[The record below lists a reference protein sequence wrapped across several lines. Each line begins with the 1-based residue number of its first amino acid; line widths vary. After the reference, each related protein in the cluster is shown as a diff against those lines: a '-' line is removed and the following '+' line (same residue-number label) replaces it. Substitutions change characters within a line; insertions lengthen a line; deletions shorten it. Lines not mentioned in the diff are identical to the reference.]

1 MGIFLL
7 KFHSVNKIFQYL
19 KDVRTELSKITW
31 PKKEEVIK
39 LTLIVFIFSAL
50 VAFYV
55 GGLDLIFTNVLG
67 KIISR

>member
-1 MGIFLL
+1 M
-7 KFHSVNKIFQYL
+7 NKIIQYF

-50 VAFYV
+50 VAVYV
-55 GGLDLIFTNVLG
+55 GGLDLIFTNILG
-67 KIISR
+67 KIIAR

>member
-1 MGIFLL
+1 MRIFLL
-7 KFHSVNKIFQYL
+7 KFHSVNKIIQYF

-50 VAFYV
+50 VAVYV
-55 GGLDLIFTNVLG
+55 GGLDLIFTNILG
-67 KIISR
+67 KIIAR

>member
-1 MGIFLL
+1 MRIFLL
-7 KFHSVNKIFQYL
+7 KFHSVNKIIQYF

-39 LTLIVFIFSAL
+39 LTLIVFVFSGIIA
-50 VAFYV
+50 VYV
-55 GGLDLIFTNVLG
+55 GGLDLIFTKFLE

>member
-1 MGIFLL
+1 M
-7 KFHSVNKIFQYL
+7 NKIIQYF

-39 LTLIVFIFSAL
+39 LTLIVFVFSGIIA
-50 VAFYV
+50 VYV
-55 GGLDLIFTNVLG
+55 GGLDLIFTKFLE

>member
-1 MGIFLL
+1 M
-7 KFHSVNKIFQYL
+7 NKIFQYL